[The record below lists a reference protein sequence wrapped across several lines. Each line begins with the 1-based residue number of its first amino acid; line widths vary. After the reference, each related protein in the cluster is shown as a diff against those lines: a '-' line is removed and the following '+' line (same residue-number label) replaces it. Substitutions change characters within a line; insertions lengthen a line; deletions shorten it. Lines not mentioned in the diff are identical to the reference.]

1 MAEATKEPPT
11 LAARIGLWL
20 GPLAAIVLWSMPTVG
35 SWLAVDLQ
43 LKPVDQPLNAMAG
56 AFAWMAIWWLTEA
69 IPLAATSLLP
79 LVLFPLLEI
88 QPVKEVAAAYGDHN
102 IFLFLGGFLIALA
115 IEQAGLHK
123 RLALTIVYIMGDNPA
138 RLLLGFMLATALM
151 SMWISNTATTLLMLP
166 IATSILAVA
175 DLKLINE
182 SSRKNL
188 GIGLMLGIAYSASI
202 GGVATLVGTPPN
214 IAFASFYRDTF
225 PNEPN
230 VSFLAWMLMALPF
243 SAVFLFVAWA
253 VLGYLLYPVSS
264 KESLGGRAVILDE
277 LHKLGPLSAAEWR
290 VGAVFF
296 ATALLWILREPVEGW
311 GWGMAFVTE
320 DGKQY
325 VSDATTA
332 IAMSVLCFLIPRG
345 GQSEPR
351 QPLLNW
357 DVTVKVP
364 WGVLLL
370 FGGGTALAKAV
381 KASEFDLYL
390 GSHMASLMSDMSHS
404 AMVVVTA
411 TGMIWLTEFT
421 SNLASVQTFNP
432 VLGSASQELGV
443 PPLLLLVPATLAASC
458 AFMMP
463 VATPPNAIVYGSG
476 RVPIGKMVKAGI
488 VLNIISIILVSTTVL
503 VLGRILIGSA

>member
-1 MAEATKEPPT
+1 MAEAASQQPT

-20 GPLAAIVLWSMPTVG
+20 GPGAAVVLWG
-35 SWLAVDLQ
+35 LQ
-43 LKPVDQPLNAMAG
+43 AAGVYLDPAQPQLNAMAG
-56 AFAWMAIWWLTEA
+56 AFSWMAVWWLTEA

-88 QPVKEVAAAYGDHN
+88 QPVKEVASAYGDHN

-123 RLALTIVYIMGDNPA
+123 RLALTIVYVMGDNPA
-138 RLLLGFMLATALM
+138 RLLLGFMLATGLM

-175 DLKLINE
+175 DLKLASE
-182 SSRKNL
+182 SSRRNL

-214 IAFASFYRDTF
+214 IAFASFYRENF
-225 PNEPN
+225 PHEPN

-243 SAVFLFVAWA
+243 SAVFLLIAWA
-253 VLGYLLYPVSS
+253 VLGYILFPVSS
-264 KESLGGRAVILDE
+264 KESLGGRSVISDE
-277 LHKLGPLSAAEWR
+277 LHKLGPISPAEWR
-290 VGAVFF
+290 VGAVFL
-296 ATALLWILREPVEGW
+296 ATALLWILREPVKGW
-311 GWGMAFVTE
+311 GWGMAFV
-320 DGKQY
+320 DASGKQF

-332 IAMSVLCFLIPRG
+332 IAMAVLCFLIPSG
-345 GQSEPR
+345 NKKQSHE
-351 QPLLNW
+351 PLLNW

-381 KASEFDLYL
+381 NASKFDLFL
-390 GSHMASLMSDMSHS
+390 GAHMANIMSDMSHS

-488 VLNIISIILVSTTVL
+488 VLNIISIVLVSTTVL
-503 VLGRILIGSA
+503 VLGRLLIRSA

>member
-1 MAEATKEPPT
+1 MPEAKSQPPT
-11 LAARIGLWL
+11 HAARIGLWL
-20 GPLAAIVLWSMPTVG
+20 GPAAALVLWGMQAAGGYLDPENP
-35 SWLAVDLQ
+35 Q
-43 LKPVDQPLNAMAG
+43 LNAMAG

-88 QPVKEVAAAYGDHN
+88 QPVKQVAAAYGDHN

-123 RLALTIVYIMGDNPA
+123 RLALTIVYVMGDNPA
-138 RLLLGFMLATALM
+138 RLLLGFMLATGLM

-175 DLKLINE
+175 DLKLITE

-188 GIGLMLGIAYSASI
+188 GIGLMLGIAYAASI

-214 IAFASFYRDTF
+214 IAFASFYRDNF

-243 SAVFLFVAWA
+243 SAVFLLIAWA
-253 VLGYLLYPVSS
+253 ILGYILFPVSS

-277 LHKLGPLSAAEWR
+277 LHKLGPISPAEWR
-290 VGAVFF
+290 VGAVFLT
-296 ATALLWILREPVEGW
+296 TAMLWILREPVEGW
-311 GWGMAFVTE
+311 GWGMAFV
-320 DGKQY
+320 DANGKQF

-332 IAMSVLCFLIPRG
+332 IAMAVLCFLIPNG
-345 GQSEPR
+345 KKDQPHE
-351 QPLLNW
+351 PLLNW
-357 DVTVKVP
+357 DATVKVP

-381 KASEFDLYL
+381 NASKFDLFL
-390 GSHMASLMSDMSHS
+390 GAHMANIMSDMSHS

-488 VLNIISIILVSTTVL
+488 VLNIISIVLVSTTVL
-503 VLGRILIGSA
+503 VLGRFLIGSA